1 MLVPGKLPA
10 AEYME
15 AESGRRG
22 SNNTV
27 EVRRSTSWAT

>member
-1 MLVPGKLPA
+1 VTGKLPA

-22 SNNTV
+22 SKNTV
-27 EVRRSTSWAT
+27 LVRRSTS